1 MSATTDTLTLLAIDD
16 EKSIQQILEHYFKDS
31 FTVITKS
38 NGKDGLNWIQEGHIP
53 HVIIADIQM
62 PVMDGYQATR
72 YISLHYPCIK
82 ILGMSANEE
91 AGRQMLACGA
101 SFFLP
106 KCVDGEKIA
115 AAIHT
120 LAGS

>member
-1 MSATTDTLTLLAIDD
+1 MIRVAIVDD
-16 EKSIQQILEHYFKDS
+16 YPMIREALKRYLGICHNM
-31 FTVITKS
+31 TVVMEAG
-38 NGKDGLNWIQEGHIP
+38 NVMD
-53 HVIIADIQM
+53 VQM
-62 PVMDGYQATR
+62 PVMDGYQAAR

-91 AGRQMLACGA
+91 AGQHMLSCGA
-101 SFFLP
+101 SAFLP

-115 AAIHT
+115 AAIHG

>member
-1 MSATTDTLTLLAIDD
+1 MIRVAIVDDYPMIRETLKRYLGICHDMSVVMEA
-16 EKSIQQILEHYFKDS
+16 
-31 FTVITKS
+31 
-38 NGKDGLNWIQEGHIP
+38 GHGRDFINRLFISTELP
-53 HVIIADIQM
+53 DVVVMDVQM
-62 PVMDGYQATR
+62 PVMDGYQAAR
-72 YISLHYPCIK
+72 YLSLHYPCIK